1 MKYSKSANSKRNNEA
16 FSIQD
21 LIGEVLEKN
30 NLSKGMLKLKI
41 KDLWNEQMGSGVASY
56 TQSVDLRKDTLFIG
70 LSSSVLRQELS
81 YGKSK
86 IITMLNEALGEEVVK
101 DIRFL

>member
-1 MKYSKSANSKRNNEA
+1 MKYSKSSDSKRNNEA

-21 LIGEVLEKN
+21 LMGQVLEKN

-41 KDLWNEQMGSGVASY
+41 KDLWNEQMGRGIASY
-56 TQSVDLRKDTLFIG
+56 TQSIELKNNTLFIR
-70 LSSSVLRQELS
+70 LSSSVLREELS

-86 IITMLNEALGEEVVK
+86 IIIMLNEALEQEVVK